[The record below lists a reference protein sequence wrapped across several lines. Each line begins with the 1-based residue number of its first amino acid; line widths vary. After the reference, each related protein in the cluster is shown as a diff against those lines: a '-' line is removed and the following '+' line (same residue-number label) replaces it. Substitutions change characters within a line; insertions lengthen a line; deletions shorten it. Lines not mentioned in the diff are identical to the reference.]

1 MSLIQKLLFVCVLF
15 QVLPVALADQSQG
28 SAVTVR
34 PNKSVLTTKVRSFRE
49 LREQHLV
56 RQGWDIS
63 CGAAALSTILTYD
76 FDAPYTEATIA
87 LSILSNTDPA
97 KIRERGGFS
106 LLDLKRFVEAVGYAG
121 KGFAGLTLDDLARS
135 NVPVILG
142 VRIRDF
148 DHFVVYRGRFAN
160 RVLLGDPAFGNLTL
174 SEKRF
179 ADIWPSGIGF
189 FIVEPGAEIWGN
201 DVLEPE
207 QLSLTIPDLSYVHRI
222 SQNIRPNALTRRPL
236 KIDVA
241 E

>member
-1 MSLIQKLLFVCVLF
+1 V
-15 QVLPVALADQSQG
+15 PVVLADQSQG
-28 SAVTVR
+28 SAVTIR
-34 PNKSVLTTKVRSFRE
+34 TSKTMLKAKVRSFRD

-76 FDAPYTEATIA
+76 FDSPYSEATIA

-97 KIRERGGFS
+97 KIKERGGFS
-106 LLDLKRFVEAVGYAG
+106 LLDLKRFVEAVGYVG
-121 KGFAGLTLDDLARS
+121 KGFAGLTLDDLAGS

-174 SEKRF
+174 SEERF
-179 ADIWPSGIGF
+179 AEIWPSGIGF
-189 FIVEPGAEIWGN
+189 FIVEPGAEIWGD

-222 SQNIRPNALTRRPL
+222 TQNIRPNPFTRRS
-236 KIDVA
+236 ISYDAA